1 MVVFEKGRKSPDD
14 NEQLDNEQLTWN
26 ANNNNEKQPLV
37 VTKELDSKNKNSN
50 IAFNL
55 WL

>member
-1 MVVFEKGRKSPDD
+1 MAVFEKGRKSPDD
-14 NEQLDNEQLTWN
+14 NEQLTWN
-26 ANNNNEKQPLV
+26 ANNNNEQQPIV